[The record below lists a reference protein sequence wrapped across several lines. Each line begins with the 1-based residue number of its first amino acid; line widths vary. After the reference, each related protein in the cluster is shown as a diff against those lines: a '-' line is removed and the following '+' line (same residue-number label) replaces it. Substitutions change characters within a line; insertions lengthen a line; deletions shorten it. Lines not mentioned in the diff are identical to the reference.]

1 MNDNLEHISIE
12 FHNRAHKIFFSIYQD
27 FERASKN
34 IDRKKEEYRF
44 QQLRQKYVNTLH
56 QQMEIISK
64 DLLQKNQDHPQVKQ
78 LDQNLNHFTKNY
90 QHEFIQ
96 KIRAD

>member
-12 FHNRAHKIFFSIYQD
+12 FHNRANALFFSTYQD

-44 QQLRQKYVNTLH
+44 QQLRQQYVNTLQ
-56 QQMEIISK
+56 QQMELISK
-64 DLLQKNQDHPQVKQ
+64 ELLRKFQDHPQSNQ

-96 KIRAD
+96 KIMAH